1 MAGLKVSYQA
11 EDIAPG
17 GRIGLIALATDYNS
31 ETDLRRMLP
40 VGVDMF
46 TNRVQNANP
55 VTLENLRAM
64 RSDIT
69 RAAAGILPQR
79 GVDAMI
85 FGCTSAVAVIGE
97 AEITERVQQAHPEV
111 HCTNP
116 VTAATAALSALGKS
130 DITILTPYTDEVNE
144 AVETCFRERGLN
156 IVNIVGLGLDN
167 DIDMTELPVSV
178 IEEAAR
184 KSCHPDAEALF
195 ISCTAIR
202 AASAVDA
209 LEKQLNRPVVTSNQ
223 ALVWHC
229 LRLMNN
235 QTRVRG
241 FGSLFDM
248 QLLSAAAQPGR
259 AGLQEARNLA
269 GNSE

>member
-1 MAGLKVSYQA
+1 MTGLKVSYQA

-40 VGVDMF
+40 TGVDMF

-64 RSDIT
+64 RDDIT
-69 RAAAGILPQR
+69 RAAAGILPQK

-85 FGCTSAVAVIGE
+85 FGCTSAAAVIGE
-97 AEITERVQQAHPEV
+97 TEITERVRQAHPDA

-116 VTAATAALSALGKS
+116 VTAARAAFRALDKS
-130 DITILTPYTDEVNE
+130 DITILTPYTEEVNG
-144 AVETCFRERGLN
+144 AVEACFREHGLN

-167 DIDMTELPVSV
+167 DIDMTELPVSA
-178 IEEAAR
+178 IEEAAL
-184 KSCHPDAEALF
+184 KFCHEDAEALF

-202 AASAVDA
+202 AASAVDE
-209 LEKQLNRPVVTSNQ
+209 LEKQLHRPVVTSNQ

-241 FGSLFDM
+241 FGALFEVPVLPDP
-248 QLLSAAAQPGR
+248 AQP
-259 AGLQEARNLA
+259 A
-269 GNSE
+269 

>member
-1 MAGLKVSYQA
+1 MAGLKVSYRPQ
-11 EDIAPG
+11 DIAPG

-64 RSDIT
+64 RGDIT

-85 FGCTSAVAVIGE
+85 FGCTSAAAVIGE
-97 AEITERVQQAHPEV
+97 AEITERVQQAHPDV
-111 HCTNP
+111 PCTNP
-116 VTAATAALSALGKS
+116 VTAATAALDALGRT
-130 DITILTPYTDEVNE
+130 DITILTPYTDEVNG
-144 AVETCFRERGLN
+144 AVEACFRERGLN

-167 DIDMTELPVSV
+167 DIDMTELPVSA
-178 IEEAAR
+178 IEEAAL
-184 KSCHPDAEALF
+184 KCCHRDARALF

-202 AASAVDA
+202 AASAVA
-209 LEKQLNRPVVTSNQ
+209 SLEKQLNRPVVTSNQ

-229 LRLMNN
+229 LRLMDN
-235 QTRVRG
+235 QTPVCG

-248 QLLSAAAQPGR
+248 PLSRDP
-259 AGLQEARNLA
+259 ARPA
-269 GNSE
+269 